1 MAAGLGETVV
11 LRTSTMRTVG
21 LCTVVV
27 AVAGVV
33 VSVPDGTAIAHWGAP
48 LLLVALVGW
57 AAFWNPRVE
66 VSDGG
71 VLMVN
76 VLRSVEI
83 PWPAVEGVDG
93 RYGLQL
99 RTAYGAF
106 TAWGAGAPTG
116 RDRARS
122 RESEAAALVHERMD
136 TLKAAGWLDDP
147 RLERPRARV
156 RWHVPVIAVAAVL
169 LVTSLALS
177 LLR

>member
-1 MAAGLGETVV
+1 MAAGYGETVV
-11 LRTSTMRTVG
+11 LRTSTMRSVG

-27 AVAGVV
+27 AMAGVA
-33 VSVPDGTAIAHWGAP
+33 VSVPDGTASAHWGAP

-122 RESEAAALVHERMD
+122 RESAAAVLVRERLD
-136 TLKAAGWLDDP
+136 ALQAAGWLEDP
-147 RLERPRARV
+147 RLERPSARV
-156 RWHVPVIAVAAVL
+156 SWHRPVIAVVAVL
-169 LVTSLALS
+169 LVVSVALP